1 MHCLI
6 CSCILLPGMA
16 LDNIPSAAQ
25 AFCKTA
31 KAAEKKRLSMS
42 IFECAGCGTIQYQ
55 GPKVPYY
62 KKVIRS
68 AKFSQEM
75 LKFRKSQFKNFL
87 SSASVRID
95 SVFELG
101 AGEGEYL
108 DLFKRLGCT
117 TSGIENSAEL
127 VSICQKKGHEVVA
140 GFLGDDDS
148 QYDFKKKRF
157 DCAVSFN
164 FIEHL
169 PDPKASLLNLGNLL
183 ASDALGLFEVPNFDL
198 IDRNK
203 LFGEFIPDHR
213 FYFREESFKTLLSV
227 SGFEVHSIKQVWNNY
242 ILSAEVSK
250 RKPISWEGYQQSRR
264 ELKISIEKFFEGTSK
279 NENLV
284 WSAGH
289 QSLTTISNLQL
300 KENICYVIDSSKDK
314 QRKFCPGSGLE
325 VVAPGVLRSKS
336 IKKVLVMAAGYN
348 HEIIKKIRDD
358 FRNELIV
365 AFVHQGK
372 LVYEQDPPSNR

>member
-1 MHCLI
+1 MMHCLI
-6 CSCILLPGMA
+6 CSSILLPGMA

-31 KAAEKKRLSMS
+31 KAAEKKCLSMS

-62 KKVIRS
+62 KDVIRS
-68 AKFSQEM
+68 AKFSTEM
-75 LKFRKSQFKNFL
+75 LKFRQNQFRNFL
-87 SSASVRID
+87 SSASRRID

-108 DLFKRLGCT
+108 DIFKSLGCIT
-117 TSGIENSAEL
+117 AGIENSAEL
-127 VSICQKKGHEVVA
+127 VAICQKKGHEVVG
-140 GFLGDDDS
+140 GFLGDATLNIIS
-148 QYDFKKKRF
+148 KKKF

-169 PDPKASLLNLGNLL
+169 PDPKASLLNLANSL

-213 FYFREESFKTLLSV
+213 FYFREETFKTLLSV

-250 RKPISWEGYQQSRR
+250 RKPISWIGYKQSRR
-264 ELKISIEKFFEGTSK
+264 DLKLSIEKFFEGTSK
-279 NENLV
+279 NENVV

-289 QSLTTISNLQL
+289 QSLTTISNLQ
-300 KENICYVIDSSKDK
+300 
-314 QRKFCPGSGLE
+314 
-325 VVAPGVLRSKS
+325 
-336 IKKVLVMAAGYN
+336 IKANFITATYL
-348 HEIIKKIRDD
+348 
-358 FRNELIV
+358 
-365 AFVHQGK
+365 
-372 LVYEQDPPSNR
+372 

>member
-1 MHCLI
+1 M
-6 CSCILLPGMA
+6 PGMA

-25 AFCKTA
+25 AFTTTA
-31 KAAEKKRLSMS
+31 KTAEKKCLSMS
-42 IFECAGCGTIQYQ
+42 IFECAGCGTIQYR
-55 GPKVPYY
+55 GPRVPYY

-148 QYDFKKKRF
+148 QYYFKKKKF

-169 PDPKASLLNLGNLL
+169 PDPKASLLNLANLL
-183 ASDALGLFEVPNFDL
+183 ASDAPGLFEVPNFDL

-250 RKPISWEGYQQSRR
+250 RKPISWGGYQQSRR

-279 NENLV
+279 NENVV

-325 VVAPGVLRSKS
+325 VVAPGVLKSKS